1 MISVR
6 INGEETPL
14 RTDGLGKIA
23 DIVELIKANI
33 DPEHMITG
41 ILINGKEFQD
51 EDWVATTSR
60 YGTAIIEVQTG
71 TAEGFVSER
80 MGQASE
86 IVRSCFLQFRDARKE
101 FQGGNMQGGNQRL
114 VQAVNTAKAF
124 FDWYATIV
132 ELAPADQRKKYE
144 INNHV
149 TEISTIC
156 KTICQQQLYQSWW
169 ALGETLEKQLEPKLD
184 KLEDH
189 LRQFA
194 VAV

>member
-6 INGEETPL
+6 INGEDSPL
-14 RTDGLGKIA
+14 KTDGLGKIA

-33 DPEHMITG
+33 DPDHMITA
-41 ILINGKEFQD
+41 ILINGKELQD
-51 EDWVATTSR
+51 EDWLATTSR
-60 YGTAIIEVQTG
+60 YETAIIEVETG
-71 TAEGFVSER
+71 TAEGFVGER

-101 FQGGNMQGGNQRL
+101 FQAGNMQGGNQRL

-132 ELAPADQRKKYE
+132 ELAPAQDRPKYE
-144 INNHV
+144 IGSHV

-194 VAV
+194 RAV

>member
-1 MISVR
+1 
-6 INGEETPL
+6 
-14 RTDGLGKIA
+14 
-23 DIVELIKANI
+23 
-33 DPEHMITG
+33 
-41 ILINGKEFQD
+41 
-51 EDWVATTSR
+51 
-60 YGTAIIEVQTG
+60 
-71 TAEGFVSER
+71 
-80 MGQASE
+80 
-86 IVRSCFLQFRDARKE
+86 
-101 FQGGNMQGGNQRL
+101 MQGGNQRL

-132 ELAPADQRKKYE
+132 ELAPTEHKKRYD
-144 INNHV
+144 INPQV

-194 VAV
+194 RTM